1 MYYNYPRKS
10 KHFQSKRESGGLGIF
25 IHHGIQEGILK
36 WAHTDDII
44 AWIIL
49 MKSFFGLENDTYL
62 ANIYIV
68 PEGSIYLKH
77 DEFNLLNQQILKV
90 PDKSVIA
97 LCGDYNARTGILPDF
112 DFHAD
117 GSNAGLNELLPHDD
131 LGIYDL
137 IDEMRHQ
144 DTRSSRDKSAVNK
157 HGIQLLE
164 LCKSAGI
171 LILNGRI
178 GHDKGIGEFTR
189 DDTTGKSVV
198 DYAIA
203 TPKLFKLVRDLRV
216 HRKFLESDDRPISL
230 SIMTTCIVSN
240 SRNRPPVD
248 GNHMQSIHV
257 FGHMRV

>member
-1 MYYNYPRKS
+1 M
-10 KHFQSKRESGGLGIF
+10 GIF

-36 WAHTDDII
+36 WSHTDDII

-49 MKSFFGLENDTYL
+49 KKSFFGLENDIYL
-62 ANIYIV
+62 ADIYIV
-68 PEGSIYLKH
+68 PEGSTYLKH
-77 DEFNLLNQQILKV
+77 DEFNLLYQQILKV
-90 PDKSVIA
+90 PDESEIA
-97 LCGDYNARTGILPDF
+97 LCGDYNARTGTLPDI

-137 IDEMRHQ
+137 INEMRHK
-144 DTRSSRDKSAVNK
+144 DVLTRSSRDKSAINK

-178 GHDKGIGEFTR
+178 GHDRGIGEFTR

-198 DYAIA
+198 DYAIG
-203 TPKLFKLVRDLRV
+203 TPKLFNLVRD
-216 HRKFLESDDRPISL
+216 
-230 SIMTTCIVSN
+230 
-240 SRNRPPVD
+240 
-248 GNHMQSIHV
+248 
-257 FGHMRV
+257 